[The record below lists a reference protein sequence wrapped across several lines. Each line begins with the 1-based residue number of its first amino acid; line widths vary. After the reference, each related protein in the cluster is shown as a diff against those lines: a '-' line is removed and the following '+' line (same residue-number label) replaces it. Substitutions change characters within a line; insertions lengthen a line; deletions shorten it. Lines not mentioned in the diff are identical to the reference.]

1 MRRREF
7 IAGLGA
13 GAVWPVVTRAQQ
25 AALPVIGYLH
35 ISTPDA
41 TVGGVAAFR
50 KGLSEAGFVEGRNV
64 VIEYRFAEFQADR
77 LPALAADLVHR
88 QVAVIV
94 AGGGNQAPLAA
105 QAATTTI
112 PIVFVAADTPIESGF
127 VTSFNRPV
135 GNITG
140 VIFDNAELTAKRVE
154 LLHELIPGAK
164 TIGFLVRPTDRG
176 GTGLAETD
184 TIAAHAAAAA
194 LGLKLHVVTASSESE
209 IDAAFAT
216 LAEQRVGALV
226 IDVELFF
233 NNRRDQIVALAM
245 RYRIPTS
252 HYRRSLVDAGGLMS
266 YGANI
271 FDGYRQAGV
280 YSGRILKGA
289 KPADLPVV
297 APVKFELVINLKTAK
312 ALGLTV
318 PQSILLRADE
328 VIE

>member
-1 MRRREF
+1 M
-7 IAGLGA
+7 AA
-13 GAVWPVVTRAQQ
+13 RAQQ
-25 AALPVIGYLH
+25 PAIPVIGYLH
-35 ISTPDA
+35 ISTPNA
-41 TVGGVAAFR
+41 TVGGVVAFR
-50 KGLSEAGFVEGRNV
+50 KGLSEVGFVEGRNV
-64 VIEYRFAEFQADR
+64 AIDYRFAEFQADR
-77 LPALAADLVHR
+77 LPALAADLVRR

-105 QAATTTI
+105 QAATTKI
-112 PIVFVAADTPIESGF
+112 PIVFVAADTPIESGL

-154 LLHELIPGAK
+154 LLHELVPGAK
-164 TIGFLVRPTDRG
+164 TIGFMVRPTDRG
-176 GTGLAETD
+176 GTGLAESD
-184 TIAAHAAAAA
+184 TIAAQAAAAA
-194 LGLKLHVVTASSESE
+194 LGLKLHVVTASSENE

-226 IDVELFF
+226 LDVELFF

-280 YSGRILKGA
+280 YAGRILKGE
-289 KPADLPVV
+289 KPAELPVV
-297 APVKFELVINLKTAK
+297 APVTFELVINRKTAR

-318 PQSILLRADE
+318 PETLLVRAE